1 MVKRMGGSRHKTRYK
16 LQRAAG
22 EHGKLRLTARLAQF
36 KEGEQVALIIDS
48 SESKGMFFPRHHGKT
63 GTVVGTQ
70 GRAYYVKIKDKNKT
84 KTILALPVHLKHV

>member
-1 MVKRMGGSRHKTRYK
+1 MVRRMGGSRHKTRYK

-63 GTVVGTQ
+63 GLRDVRKSDLADGK
-70 GRAYYVKIKDKNKT
+70 GKEIK
-84 KTILALPVHLKHV
+84 